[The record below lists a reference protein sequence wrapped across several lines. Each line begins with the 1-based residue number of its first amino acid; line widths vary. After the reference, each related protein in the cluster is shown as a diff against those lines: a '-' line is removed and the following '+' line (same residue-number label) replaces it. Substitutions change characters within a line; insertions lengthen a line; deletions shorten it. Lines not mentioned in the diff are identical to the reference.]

1 MPHVLTR
8 FDYLQAL
15 WRFQDL
21 VRNSSCIYFD
31 FPLVS
36 MNKDSKKKKGK
47 INIKFVT
54 FENNGTY
61 DIYCLNSLVLIIGEY
76 SPKFSLPGFVTENE
90 FCPQKMQKNVNIPQ
104 NTL

>member
-1 MPHVLTR
+1 
-8 FDYLQAL
+8 
-15 WRFQDL
+15 
-21 VRNSSCIYFD
+21 
-31 FPLVS
+31 

-61 DIYCLNSLVLIIGEY
+61 DIYCLNTLVLIIGEY

-90 FCPQKMQKNVNIPQ
+90 FCPQKMQKMLLTSPKIPYKIATPQ
-104 NTL
+104 KIPDKISIPENTNQ